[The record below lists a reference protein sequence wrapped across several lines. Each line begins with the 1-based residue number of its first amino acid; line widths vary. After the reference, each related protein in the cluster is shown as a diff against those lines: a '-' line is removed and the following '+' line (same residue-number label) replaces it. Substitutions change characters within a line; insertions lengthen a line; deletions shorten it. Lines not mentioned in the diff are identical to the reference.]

1 MIKSEKKTENNS
13 EKKPAKQSQK
23 KNIQQK
29 EFSYES
35 SVKAIGFVS
44 SPFKEKFGIPRQ
56 PGLMSQA
63 KGIIKLN
70 PDPDLKTALRSLEQ
84 FSHLWIVFVFHQHGG
99 HKWKPSIRPPR
110 LGGNV
115 KVGVL
120 ASRSPHR
127 PNPIGIS
134 AVAIE
139 KIDLDAINGPEI
151 FVSGVDLLDGTPVLD
166 IKPYIPYADS
176 IPEAN
181 AGWAAEPIK
190 RHTVVFNPEA
200 LVDLCEIEKQS
211 SPAEAEGIKSF
222 IFEMLELDPRPA
234 SQQRRYPVDHSD
246 SIGLEF
252 GFDLLGFDVSYQIG
266 KEGFVVVKIREKN

>member
-1 MIKSEKKTENNS
+1 MNRT
-13 EKKPAKQSQK
+13 
-23 KNIQQK
+23 QQN
-29 EFSYES
+29 FLFES
-35 SVKAIGFVS
+35 SVKAIGYVS

-63 KGIIKLN
+63 KGVIKLN
-70 PDPDLKTALRSLEQ
+70 PDPDLKTALRSLDQ
-84 FSHLWIVFVFHQHGG
+84 FSHLWIVFIFHQHGG

-139 KIDLDAINGPEI
+139 KIELDAEGGPEI
-151 FVSGVDLLDGTPVLD
+151 SVSGVDLLDGTPVLD

-176 IPEAN
+176 IPDAN

-190 RHTVVFNPEA
+190 RHTVTFNTEA
-200 LVDLCEIEKQS
+200 LSDLAAIEKQS
-211 SPAEAEGIKSF
+211 STDEMISLKSF
-222 IFEMLELDPRPA
+222 IIEMLELDPRPA
-234 SQQRRYPVDHSD
+234 SQQRRYPVDHKNSQ
-246 SIGLEF
+246 GLEF
-252 GFDLLGFDVSYQIG
+252 GFDLLGFDVSYQILND
-266 KEGFVVVKIREKN
+266 GFSVVKIKYKV

>member
-1 MIKSEKKTENNS
+1 MT
-13 EKKPAKQSQK
+13 KQ
-23 KNIQQK
+23 KN
-29 EFSYES
+29 FSFES
-35 SVKAIGFVS
+35 SFKAIGYVS

-84 FSHLWIVFVFHQHGG
+84 FSHIWIVFVFHQHGG

-139 KIDLDAINGPEI
+139 KIELDSAEGPEI
-151 FVSGVDLLDGTPVLD
+151 HVSGVDLLDGTPVLD

-176 IPEAN
+176 IPDAN

-190 RHTVVFNPEA
+190 RHEVTFNTQA
-200 LVDLCEIEKQS
+200 STDLSDIEKQS
-211 SPAEAEGIKSF
+211 SLEDAKSLKSF
-222 IFEMLELDPRPA
+222 ILEMLELDPRPA
-234 SQQRRYPVDHSD
+234 SQQRRYPVDHKD
-246 SIGLEF
+246 SQGLEF
-252 GFDLLGFDVSYQIG
+252 GFDLLGFDVTYQIINN
-266 KEGFVVVKIREKN
+266 GFSVIKIKYKI